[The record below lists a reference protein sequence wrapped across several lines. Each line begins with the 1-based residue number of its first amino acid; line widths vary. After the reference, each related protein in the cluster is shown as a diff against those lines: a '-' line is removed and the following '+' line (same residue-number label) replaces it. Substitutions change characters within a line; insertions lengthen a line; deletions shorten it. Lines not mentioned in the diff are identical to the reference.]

1 MMVFKFVLFRHE
13 VNKDGKNRWHKDGL
27 NSLNYKLVETVTEEL
42 YTKFVVE
49 LLDEDPYENYKKE
62 K

>member
-1 MMVFKFVLFRHE
+1 MLLFFRHE

-27 NSLNYKLVETVTEEL
+27 NSLNYKLVETFKEKF

-49 LLDEDPYENYKKE
+49 LLDKDPYENYKKE
-62 K
+62 KG